1 MSSAPLGDP
10 SRERGCDAVSPAEMR
25 RRQILD
31 AAGTC
36 FARRG
41 FHAASM
47 AEIART
53 FGMSAGHIYNY
64 FASKEAII
72 EALVERD
79 LEVALDFIEGL
90 RSAAEIQQALVA
102 GVAEGVETSVAHSPL
117 DLEILAEAARNPS
130 VAATVRSMDQAV
142 RVRLK
147 DVLVTIHPAVAQADE
162 REVEAKIELLLA
174 IFDGLMVRAVRNP
187 GFDREE
193 MVRVVQGIVA
203 RIFEE

>member
-1 MSSAPLGDP
+1 
-10 SRERGCDAVSPAEMR
+10 
-25 RRQILD
+25 
-31 AAGTC
+31 
-36 FARRG
+36 
-41 FHAASM
+41 
-47 AEIART
+47 
-53 FGMSAGHIYNY
+53 MSAGHIYNY